1 MSDYRRY
8 YLPNHFVFITVVT
21 HNRND
26 ILIKNVEL
34 LRHCMLKT
42 KEKFVFDI
50 FAIVVLP
57 NHFHIIIKPENI
69 EEFSVIIGSIK
80 RRFTKSLDEK
90 FKDMDI
96 SESKIKRKEKGVWQ
110 RRFYEHLIRSEK
122 DLHNHLDYIHFNPV
136 KHGYIQNVKDW
147 KYSSFKKFVNLGNY
161 DINWGSF
168 PDDIKHLEIL
178 NYE

>member
-1 MSDYRRY
+1 
-8 YLPNHFVFITVVT
+8 
-21 HNRND
+21 
-26 ILIKNVEL
+26 
-34 LRHCMLKT
+34 MLKT